1 MGGGIILPIVMLV
14 ILGAFGLFVL
24 VFSKRQEK
32 NSQGN
37 DNVKK
42 GASKDKSN
50 SKEVKKED
58 VFNFM
63 EFDEISD
70 NMIIQNKGTKFTMMI
85 QCKGINY
92 DLMSDVEQLSVEEG
106 FITFL
111 NTLTAPIQL
120 YVQAQNLDLK
130 GTIKVYKEHVD
141 KIRNEFEEV
150 NSEYNRIN
158 EAFDST
164 QDEISKIEKER
175 NKTLNVYEYASDIV
189 NYVERISL
197 NKSLLQRTFFVLVSY
212 HSSEIN
218 AIDRFSK
225 EEIRNICYN
234 ELVTRAQSIING
246 LASCSVS
253 GRILN
258 SNEVADVLYTAYNR
272 DDKGLLSVR
281 EALESGFYRLYS
293 TSEDIFLKKQKK
305 LQEEIDNE
313 ARVKALE
320 ALKKSITNG
329 EYISPRIE
337 QLDIEEQI
345 SKKAS
350 EVVRRENVPIDLKE
364 KANEELIKEFR
375 KTKKELLDKAGEEY
389 QDLVQTLGVDIGV
402 PVETSEK
409 DKENIKLNE
418 ETVINKELSEV
429 ADDLKTEKKEA
440 DDINLSDVNNSVQS
454 GTVEKDKAIN
464 SENDE
469 NIDLEFDP
477 TERVPEEK
485 PIVKKVVIDNS
496 NFEYNNELANKSR
509 NDTNLNANSNFDDR
523 LGSSEDDSII

>member
-1 MGGGIILPIVMLV
+1 MGATLIVPIIMLV
-14 ILGAFGLFVL
+14 ILAIFGLFFAIYAKKQKEGL
-24 VFSKRQEK
+24 DGKKYNESSTKSSNQKEK
-32 NSQGN
+32 TR
-37 DNVKK
+37 
-42 GASKDKSN
+42 
-50 SKEVKKED
+50 EIRKED
-58 VFNFM
+58 IFDFM

-70 NMIIQNKGTKFTMMI
+70 NMIIQNKGTRYTMMI

-92 DLMSDVEQLSVEEG
+92 DLMSDVEQLAVEEG

-111 NTLTAPIQL
+111 NTLTSPIQL

-141 KIRNEFEEV
+141 KIREEFENV
-150 NSEYNRIN
+150 NQEYNRVN

-164 QDEISKIEKER
+164 AEEIKTVEKER

-212 HSSEIN
+212 NSSEISS
-218 AIDRFSK
+218 IDRFSK

-258 SNEVADVLYTAYNR
+258 SNEIADVLYTAYNR
-272 DDKGLLSVR
+272 DDKGLMSVK

-313 ARVKALE
+313 AEIKALE
-320 ALKKSITNG
+320 ALKEAIKEG
-329 EYISPRIE
+329 EYISPRIK
-337 QLDIEEQI
+337 QLDIEEQV

-350 EVVRRENVPIDLKE
+350 EIVRRENVPIDIKE
-364 KANEELIKEFR
+364 KATEKLINDFR
-375 KTKKELLDKAGEEY
+375 KTKKDILDKAGVEY
-389 QDLVQTLGVDIGV
+389 QELTKNLGIDMGLDEENDKTNQKEIRSNPNDSIVTKKD
-402 PVETSEK
+402 ETTGISDNKIQEDK
-409 DKENIKLNE
+409 INENKIKENEDKIE
-418 ETVINKELSEV
+418 ENDI
-429 ADDLKTEKKEA
+429 KTEEIRKTIEEKPIVQKVKLDDSNFEYNDRLA
-440 DDINLSDVNNSVQS
+440 NKSNNSNDFDINLSD
-454 GTVEKDKAIN
+454 G
-464 SENDE
+464 
-469 NIDLEFDP
+469 
-477 TERVPEEK
+477 
-485 PIVKKVVIDNS
+485 
-496 NFEYNNELANKSR
+496 
-509 NDTNLNANSNFDDR
+509 FDDR
-523 LGSSEDDSII
+523 LGASNDSSSENDSVI